1 MNTAICSFVIFFAWK
16 YYAGNVDM
24 QAVESRKRYTNG
36 LVEISGSIE
45 RPEERRDKQAT
56 DGKNVH
62 GN

>member
-1 MNTAICSFVIFFAWK
+1 
-16 YYAGNVDM
+16 M